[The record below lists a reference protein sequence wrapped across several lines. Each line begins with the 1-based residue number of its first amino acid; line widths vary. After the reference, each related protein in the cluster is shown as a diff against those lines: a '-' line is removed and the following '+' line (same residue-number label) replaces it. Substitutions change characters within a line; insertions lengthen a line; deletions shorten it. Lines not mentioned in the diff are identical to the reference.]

1 MIARLPEGFMHEV
14 SERGRNLSAGQ
25 RQLIALARAYLVDP
39 AILLLDEATAALD
52 LAAEAAVNRAT
63 EQLAARRTT
72 LVVAHRL
79 TTASRADRIV
89 VVEGGHVAETGTHD
103 ELLAADG
110 LYAAMWAAFT
120 GDAELVA

>member
-1 MIARLPEGFMHEV
+1 
-14 SERGRNLSAGQ
+14 
-25 RQLIALARAYLVDP
+25 
-39 AILLLDEATAALD
+39 
-52 LAAEAAVNRAT
+52 
-63 EQLAARRTT
+63 
-72 LVVAHRL
+72 
-79 TTASRADRIV
+79 